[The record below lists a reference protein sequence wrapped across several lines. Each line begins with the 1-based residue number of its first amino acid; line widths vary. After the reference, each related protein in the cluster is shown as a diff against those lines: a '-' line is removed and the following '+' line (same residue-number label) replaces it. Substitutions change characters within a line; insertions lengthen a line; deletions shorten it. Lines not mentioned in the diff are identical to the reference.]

1 MSNVSI
7 AATRVEPKFSP
18 ANRSVVEGIVSHAI
32 TNGDGMAVYDG
43 ATKLTYQELI
53 SWAAA
58 LSAEIEALPEPEL
71 PVGIFLPS
79 SAAYMVATLAL
90 LTAGRTSVPMDNNH
104 PEERNRKIIGRAGLG
119 SVIVDSKTAPLMR
132 QIAPTLRQVLVA
144 PARPTIAL
152 PSALRA
158 TASPD
163 SIFTISF
170 TSGST
175 DEPKGVC
182 ISEKGLSHRFYNSV
196 QELALTAD
204 DRFPIVESL
213 SAAVCT
219 RHALNALLVG
229 AQVGIIDLQRNG
241 LSVTRRLLGEFRP
254 TVYAMV
260 SSTFRAL
267 FGPDDA
273 EILARG
279 VRWVRLAGDV
289 VQHSDVDLYRRRFAE
304 TCRLVVALAATETGL
319 FALWRID
326 HGTPLDWPT
335 VPVGYP
341 ARDIELELIGEDG
354 AAVRP
359 GEIGE
364 IFVTGAAVAVG
375 YWRDEALTR
384 ARFSR
389 STKYPGMLRYR
400 TGDLGRFLPNGLLE
414 FLGRRDRQVK
424 IRGARVHPGEVE
436 SCLARCPG
444 VAEVGVVARQSAEG
458 IVLVAYCTPGAGG
471 ALAEEQLRRWC
482 RDGLPAAMRPTH
494 FFFPAALPRLS
505 NGKLD
510 LIELAALD
518 ARQARS
524 TIVPTATEGLGHT
537 ALSGVVR
544 QAWTGVLSAES
555 FDADAAFDAAGG
567 DSLKA
572 LDLQV
577 RLESLL
583 GRPVAVGTLD
593 LETRPSELIRRLLEA
608 VEPEPATHGTRPFVV
623 LFPATA
629 GDDVSTSDF
638 YRRLSQRFRA
648 IAIDPR
654 LGGDALAGDYDAAR
668 YFAAAVA
675 AIHRTGSHERLW
687 LIGYCAGGK
696 LAAETARRL
705 LACGTAVEAVIVL
718 DGIGRPPPHRPPM
731 LWLRLGLAVH
741 GVWRYLLIGFVRRAK
756 WFATL
761 ETRLKLV
768 SRLGSRETYRHV
780 SRYVIAVTR
789 TRAFGDLP
797 APASA
802 LPMALWLLVTGDFLR
817 PEHLGWEEWFQK
829 VHTISV
835 GGAHDTMLAPPTRD
849 VIIAE
854 LARLET
860 ALRAPSPIHEA
871 VD

>member
-58 LSAEIEALPEPEL
+58 LSAEIEALPEPES

-119 SVIVDSKTAPLMR
+119 SVIVNSKTAPLMR

-414 FLGRRDRQVK
+414 FIGRRDRQVK
-424 IRGARVHPGEVE
+424 ICGRHGASWRG
-436 SCLARCPG
+436 
-444 VAEVGVVARQSAEG
+444 
-458 IVLVAYCTPGAGG
+458 
-471 ALAEEQLRRWC
+471 
-482 RDGLPAAMRPTH
+482 
-494 FFFPAALPRLS
+494 
-505 NGKLD
+505 
-510 LIELAALD
+510 
-518 ARQARS
+518 
-524 TIVPTATEGLGHT
+524 
-537 ALSGVVR
+537 
-544 QAWTGVLSAES
+544 
-555 FDADAAFDAAGG
+555 
-567 DSLKA
+567 
-572 LDLQV
+572 
-577 RLESLL
+577 
-583 GRPVAVGTLD
+583 
-593 LETRPSELIRRLLEA
+593 
-608 VEPEPATHGTRPFVV
+608 
-623 LFPATA
+623 
-629 GDDVSTSDF
+629 
-638 YRRLSQRFRA
+638 
-648 IAIDPR
+648 
-654 LGGDALAGDYDAAR
+654 
-668 YFAAAVA
+668 
-675 AIHRTGSHERLW
+675 
-687 LIGYCAGGK
+687 
-696 LAAETARRL
+696 
-705 LACGTAVEAVIVL
+705 
-718 DGIGRPPPHRPPM
+718 
-731 LWLRLGLAVH
+731 
-741 GVWRYLLIGFVRRAK
+741 
-756 WFATL
+756 
-761 ETRLKLV
+761 
-768 SRLGSRETYRHV
+768 
-780 SRYVIAVTR
+780 
-789 TRAFGDLP
+789 
-797 APASA
+797 
-802 LPMALWLLVTGDFLR
+802 
-817 PEHLGWEEWFQK
+817 
-829 VHTISV
+829 
-835 GGAHDTMLAPPTRD
+835 
-849 VIIAE
+849 
-854 LARLET
+854 
-860 ALRAPSPIHEA
+860 
-871 VD
+871 